1 MAATV
6 TVKALNIKQILC
18 HDFGGFL
25 GDLRV
30 QLKPDFFVKF
40 ISNY

>member
-25 GDLRV
+25 ADLRV
-30 QLKPDFFVKF
+30 QSEAD
-40 ISNY
+40 ISGK